1 VVSSNTVE
9 TGESCNGIRPI
20 TIMIFVID

>member
-1 VVSSNTVE
+1 VSSNTVE